1 MQFTFQDSE
10 ILSYL
15 GLPKDYDPLPS
26 AFPVEFLKKHLHQ
39 LPPHITQRFSIVTT
53 PKQRTLIT
61 EIRNRRLNF
70 TESRPRCLSFT
81 AARNAWPELW
91 QGRER
96 RGREEAKE
104 EQEWVAESFLGGAEQ
119 QVGMLG
125 KLLGE
130 FEEEREAERVRVIRR
145 MQTSEEFIPEEE
157 DSDSEEE
164 SEAPEIQE
172 MDESPEEAK
181 MLFERRI
188 KERFIYGLLEVSLSK
203 WKFVS
208 NNCCFVRERIMIQWT
223 GMKGLM

>member
-1 MQFTFQDSE
+1 MQFTFQDPE

-39 LPPHITQRFSIVTT
+39 LPPHITQRFSLITT
-53 PKQRTLIT
+53 PKQRTVIT
-61 EIRNRRLNF
+61 VIRNRRLKF

-81 AARNAWPELW
+81 AARNTWPALW

-96 RGREEAKE
+96 GGQEEAKE
-104 EQEWVAESFLGGAEQ
+104 EQEWVARSFLDGAEQ

-145 MQTSEEFIPEEE
+145 MQANDVFIPEEE

-164 SEAPEIQE
+164 NRAPEIQE
-172 MDESPEEAK
+172 VDESPEEAK
-181 MLFERRI
+181 TLFERRI
-188 KERFIYGLLEVSLSK
+188 KERFIYGLLEVSLL
-203 WKFVS
+203 
-208 NNCCFVRERIMIQWT
+208 T
-223 GMKGLM
+223 

>member
-26 AFPVEFLKKHLHQ
+26 VFPIEFLKRHLYQ
-39 LPPHITQRFSIVTT
+39 LPPHIIQRFSLVTT

-61 EIRNRRLNF
+61 EIRNRRLKF

-81 AARNAWPELW
+81 AARNAWPALW

-96 RGREEAKE
+96 RGQEEAKE
-104 EQEWVAESFLGGAEQ
+104 EQEWVSKSFLDGAEQ
-119 QVGMLG
+119 QVGNLG

-130 FEEEREAERVRVIRR
+130 FEEEREAERVRAIRR
-145 MQTSEEFIPEEE
+145 MQVNDEFVPEEE

-164 SEAPEIQE
+164 DEALDVQEI
-172 MDESPEEAK
+172 DESSEDAQI
-181 MLFERRI
+181 LFERRI
-188 KERFIYGLLEVSLSK
+188 KERFIYGLLEVS
-203 WKFVS
+203 
-208 NNCCFVRERIMIQWT
+208 
-223 GMKGLM
+223 

>member
-1 MQFTFQDSE
+1 MQFTFQDPE

-39 LPPHITQRFSIVTT
+39 LPPHITQRFSLITT
-53 PKQRTLIT
+53 PKQRTVIT
-61 EIRNRRLNF
+61 VIRNRRLKF

-81 AARNAWPELW
+81 AARNTWPALW

-96 RGREEAKE
+96 GGQEEAKE
-104 EQEWVAESFLGGAEQ
+104 EQEWVARSFLDGAEQ

-145 MQTSEEFIPEEE
+145 MQANDEFIPEEE

-164 SEAPEIQE
+164 DRAPEIQE
-172 MDESPEEAK
+172 VDESPEEAK
-181 MLFERRI
+181 TLFERRI
-188 KERFIYGLLEVSLSK
+188 KERFIYGLLEVSLL
-203 WKFVS
+203 
-208 NNCCFVRERIMIQWT
+208 T
-223 GMKGLM
+223 